1 MEEEVGKYSVVLDTY
16 TIDLPEFIEKYNS
29 ANEKTKVGLN
39 IQKVFD
45 AINNED
51 YEYVYNKLDNTFKQT
66 NFKTVQ

>member
-1 MEEEVGKYSVVLDTY
+1 MEILEEKLYFIKD
-16 TIDLPEFIEKYNS
+16 EFIEKYNS

-66 NFKTVQ
+66 NLKIM